1 VRTTREESRLR
12 WLTRRLPWRARSPAD
27 LAKRRV
33 QASLLVLLLLLAAA
47 LAAGVLSAFSL
58 YRSAENRYVQIVFP
72 LRAAVR
78 DLSLGMLEEENG
90 LRGYVI
96 TGDRRSLAPYFAGRE
111 AVEADLAQIARLT
124 RGRPQLASRL
134 DELRTEIRPLHGYY
148 DRLITFVAD
157 GPAGRRAA
165 RADVLANEPLFARF
179 NRTARQ
185 MQSDIDA
192 FLETTRA
199 SQRATFR
206 RSVAT
211 LVVAGFLGLAIA
223 TTLLVSVPGRLRE
236 LYLAE
241 EQARQRAES
250 GANAARALGY
260 VSDAVVL
267 VDDEERIRSWNAAA
281 ERHFGVGLGHALGRH
296 AVDVIPEYERLVRAA
311 GEAVRVEVD
320 GEERWFSAT
329 TSVFEGGHVLTA
341 RDVTEAQSLEQAR
354 TDFVATASHELRTPL
369 TSLEGMLE
377 LLREDLQSDAPDL
390 EDAQALLDRA
400 RAQSRRLSR
409 LAADLL
415 DLSRLDAQVDLRSEP
430 VELGELSRAVLAEV
444 ELGTAE
450 RRVDTVLDDH
460 DGAVW
465 AMGDPGSVA
474 RILRILLDNAVRV
487 SPPDSVIT
495 VELRNGEHARLTVSD
510 TGPGVPPQERE
521 LIFKRF
527 MRGRETGG
535 AAGFGLGLAI
545 GHELAER
552 MGGDLRLEDHQ
563 GPGARFTLQL
573 PVAAAADEEPVVVA

>member
-1 VRTTREESRLR
+1 MRTTREESRLR

-369 TSLEGMLE
+369 TSIYGAAQTLLGRSDLPEPRRLE
-377 LLREDLQSDAPDL
+377 LLRIIEQESTQLARIVEQLLLSARLTRGTLVDDAAPCDVRALCERVLAAAEARKPAHTTLALVAPDHVPPL
-390 EDAQALLDRA
+390 LCDEGLLRQVLGNLVDNALKYSPNGGRVEL
-400 RAQSRRLSR
+400 R
-409 LAADLL
+409 LADASDRLRIEVQDEGL
-415 DLSRLDAQVDLRSEP
+415 GIPHSEQTRIFERFYRLDADMTRGV
-430 VELGELSRAVLAEV
+430 G
-444 ELGTAE
+444 
-450 RRVDTVLDDH
+450 
-460 DGAVW
+460 
-465 AMGDPGSVA
+465 GS
-474 RILRILLDNAVRV
+474 
-487 SPPDSVIT
+487 
-495 VELRNGEHARLTVSD
+495 
-510 TGPGVPPQERE
+510 
-521 LIFKRF
+521 
-527 MRGRETGG
+527 
-535 AAGFGLGLAI
+535 GLGLHIAR
-545 GHELAER
+545 ELVLR
-552 MGGDLRLEDHQ
+552 MGGTIGVESTPGEGSTFTVTLPRL
-563 GPGARFTLQL
+563 AN
-573 PVAAAADEEPVVVA
+573 A